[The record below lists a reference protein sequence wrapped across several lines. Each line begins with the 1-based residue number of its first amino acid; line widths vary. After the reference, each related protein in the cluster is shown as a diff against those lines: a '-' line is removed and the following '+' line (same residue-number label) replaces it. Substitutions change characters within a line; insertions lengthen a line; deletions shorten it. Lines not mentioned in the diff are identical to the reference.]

1 MKIKA
6 RLRRDWIYTGI
17 AIAALVVTLIPLL
30 ALLIYVIDLGK
41 NRLDWQAIV
50 GLPPYP
56 GAPLEMGGFGIALVG
71 TSIMVGIGAAITIP
85 LGILTAIYLSEF
97 GKYQPSLTKIIR
109 FSTSILSGIPTIVIG
124 VFIYGTVVLA
134 TVAIT
139 QGRAS
144 FSAIAG
150 GISLAVVALPIII
163 RTSEESLKLVAEDL
177 RQAAFALG
185 ANPWQCVGGIVLPAA
200 MPGIITGVLLAIAR
214 IAGET
219 APLLYTASLAQFPP
233 RSLFAPTP
241 ALSVLIYNFATTA
254 FFNQQQLAWTASLV
268 LIFVILI
275 LSLFSR
281 AIVKLVFKVNLSK
294 S

>member
-1 MKIKA
+1 MKIEA
-6 RLRRDWIYTGI
+6 RLRRDRIFTGI
-17 AIAALVVTLIPLL
+17 AIAALVITLIPLL
-30 ALLIYVIDLGK
+30 ALLIYVINLGK

-56 GAPLEMGGFGIALVG
+56 GAPLEMGGFSIALIG
-71 TSIMVGIGAAITIP
+71 TSIMVGIGAAIAIP
-85 LGILTAIYLSEF
+85 IGILTAIFLSEF
-97 GKYQPSLTKIIR
+97 GKHQLGLARIIR
-109 FSTSILSGIPTIVIG
+109 FSTVVLSGIPTIVIG

-163 RTSEESLKLVAEDL
+163 RTSEESLKLVSEDL

-185 ANPWQCVGGIVLPAA
+185 ANPWQCVSGVVLPAA
-200 MPGIITGVLLAIAR
+200 LPGIMTGVLLSIAR

-233 RSLFAPTP
+233 RSLLAPTP

-254 FFNQQQLAWTASLV
+254 FVNQQQLAWTASLV
-268 LIFVILI
+268 LIILI
-275 LSLFSR
+275 LSLSIFAR
-281 AIVKLVFKVNLSK
+281 VTTNLFNKKV
-294 S
+294 